1 MSALNNTV
9 MCLVNPALCQVAP
22 EISNFVSGNNNNN
35 RAAVAQFTGEIILA
49 VLIILIIQVLPIVLI
64 AVHCNPQNPFAFGLL
79 AFLFPGVYLFQ
90 HAIRKYALS
99 ERGYCGN
106 K

>member
-1 MSALNNTV
+1 MSAFNNAV
-9 MCLVNPALCQVAP
+9 CLVNPALCHISPQVQ
-22 EISNFVSGNNNNN
+22 NFVSGNKHNVN
-35 RAAVAQFTGEIILA
+35 VTAQFTTEIVIT
-49 VLIILIIQVLPIVLI
+49 VLLILIIQVLPIVLI